1 MKEKEEDEE
10 AEEDPPLPLLTLP
23 IESAIKWPIIALS
36 PPQELEGRAFYRQ
49 RDRLLRPLEPWNVG
63 LSGPMVFIHD
73 AYMYTSVNLHLS
85 DFIISKISTRQKFR
99 RIGPWT
105 FDLVYESYTSHNT
118 SCYCTITPSFH
129 NCDYSYFHIRNEP

>member
-1 MKEKEEDEE
+1 MDIET
-10 AEEDPPLPLLTLP
+10 LLGAAGP
-23 IESAIKWPIIALS
+23 ALS

-73 AYMYTSVNLHLS
+73 AYMYTSVNLDLS